1 MEYNLL
7 FYGNIYKKS
16 TTSGPAVDWPL
27 DDKKNCHPIEITGRC
42 LQPAV
47 IEDNN
52 TFNPQIM

>member
-1 MEYNLL
+1 MVTY
-7 FYGNIYKKS
+7 IKKVPHQDPII
-16 TTSGPAVDWPL
+16 SGLAVDSPL
-27 DDKKNCHPIEITGRC
+27 DDKKNCNPSEITGRC